1 MFILPMKDKK
11 QEILEAAQELFA
23 ENGFDA
29 TSTRE
34 IAQKAGVNIAMLSY
48 YFNSK
53 LNLLKEIIDTK
64 MAQSW
69 DVSKLALD
77 QIDHWDILDTF
88 IDKHVEKIFNNSSF
102 HCMMF
107 RETTFHNREDVNE
120 LWFSYLKQ
128 HHEFF
133 TKILRNGNKK
143 GVFRK
148 VDEELTLLTII
159 STISRMVMTQWF
171 NNRLLNSDS
180 KDQLTPDVLKKR
192 IKKHLTDLMHAHLK
206 PEKK

>member
-1 MFILPMKDKK
+1 MKDTK
-11 QEILEAAQELFA
+11 QLIIESAQELFA

-64 MAQSW
+64 MVQSW
-69 DVSKLALD
+69 DISKLD
-77 QIDHWDILDTF
+77 FEQIDHWAILDQF
-88 IDKHVEKIFNNSSF
+88 IDIHVEKIFNNSSF

-120 LWFSYLKQ
+120 LWFSYLKK
-128 HHEFF
+128 HHESFL
-133 TKILRNGNKK
+133 KLLRNGYKK
-143 GVFRK
+143 GVFKK
-148 VDEELTLLTII
+148 VDEELTMLTII
-159 STISRMVMTQWF
+159 STISRIVMSQWVL
-171 NNRLLNSDS
+171 NRLVSSDNKEQSLNDS
-180 KDQLTPDVLKKR
+180 LKKR

>member
-1 MFILPMKDKK
+1 MKDKK

-53 LNLLKEIIDTK
+53 LNLLKEIIDNK
-64 MAQSW
+64 MVESW
-69 DVSKLALD
+69 DTSKLVFE
-77 QIDHWDILDTF
+77 QIDHWEILDQF
-88 IDKHVEKIFNNSSF
+88 IDIHVEKIFNNATF

-107 RETTFHNREDVNE
+107 RETTFHNREEVNE
-120 LWFSYLKQ
+120 LWFSYLKK
-128 HHEFF
+128 HHDFF
-133 TKILRNGNKK
+133 SKFLRSGYKK
-143 GVFRK
+143 GLFRK
-148 VDEELTLLTII
+148 VDEELTMLTII
-159 STISRMVMTQWF
+159 STISRLVMTHRF
-171 NNRLLNSDS
+171 NSHLLNADT
-180 KDQLTPDVLKKR
+180 KEQLTPEALKKR
-192 IKKHLTDLMHAHLK
+192 LKKHLTELMHAHLK

>member
-1 MFILPMKDKK
+1 MKDTK
-11 QEILEAAQELFA
+11 QLILDSAQELFA

-34 IAQKAGVNIAMLSY
+34 IALKAGVNIAMLSY

-64 MAQSW
+64 MMESW
-69 DVSKLALD
+69 DVSKLVFEQINHWEILD
-77 QIDHWDILDTF
+77 QF
-88 IDKHVEKIFNNSSF
+88 IDIHVEKIFKNSSF

-107 RETTFHNREDVNE
+107 RETTFHNREEVNE

-133 TKILRNGNKK
+133 TKFLRNGHKK
-143 GVFRK
+143 GIFRK

-159 STISRMVMTQWF
+159 STISRMVMSQWF
-171 NNRLLNSDS
+171 LDRLINSDN
-180 KDQLTPDVLKKR
+180 KEQVLSDAFKKR
-192 IKKHLTDLMHAHLK
+192 LKKHLTDLMHAHLK